1 MRIVGATAAP
11 AAPGGATPTATG
23 AAANGATSTADATEP
38 VTTATRPRRR
48 RLPRSGRLTVAPS
61 ILATIGDTPLIRLT
75 GFLDEEDVAL
85 YLKLEAANPGGSVKD
100 RPARRMLEQA
110 IRSGRV
116 GPDTVVV
123 ESSSGNTGIGLAQ
136 VCAYYGLRFVCVVDG
151 RTLPHNLALMR
162 ALGAELDLVDAPLDG
177 SVDLLTARLERVTAL
192 LAELDDAFWPNQYA
206 NVHNPRAHQYGTM
219 TEIDAALGGT
229 VDELFVAVSSTGTVG
244 GCVDH
249 LARHDRSTRVVAVD
263 AEGSV
268 LFGGD
273 AGRRVIPGL
282 GAGKLPGLAVGRE
295 VHEVARV
302 SDLDCVVG
310 CRRLARTDAVLVG
323 GSAGGALQVVRS
335 RQAELRGRTCVVIAA
350 DSGHRYLDTV
360 FDDDWVEQTLGCSP
374 RELAELIGPVP
385 GGRL

>member
-1 MRIVGATAAP
+1 MRIA
-11 AAPGGATPTATG
+11 G
-23 AAANGATSTADATEP
+23 AAAEPAQVTSGAASAADALTTTE
-38 VTTATRPRRR
+38 
-48 RLPRSGRLTVAPS
+48 RLLSGGAPRSGRLTVAPS
-61 ILATIGDTPLIRLT
+61 ILATIGNTPLIRVT
-75 GFLDEEDVAL
+75 GFLDEQDVAL

-110 IRSGRV
+110 IRTGRV

-151 RTLPHNLALMR
+151 RTQPHNLAIMR
-162 ALGAELDLVDAPLDG
+162 ALGAELVAVDAPLDG
-177 SVDLLTARLERVTAL
+177 SVDLLTARLERVTGL

-206 NVHNPRAHQYGTM
+206 NTHNPRAHQYGTM
-219 TEIDAALGGT
+219 AEIDAALGGA
-229 VDELFVAVSSTGTVG
+229 VHDLFVAVSSTGTIG

-249 LARHDRSTRVVAVD
+249 LARHDRRTRVVAVD

-282 GAGKLPGLAVGRE
+282 GAGRIPSLAIGRE
-295 VHEVARV
+295 VDEVARV

-310 CRRLARTDAVLVG
+310 CRRLALTDAMLVG

-335 RQAELRGRTCVVIAA
+335 RQAELRGRTCVVVAA

-360 FDDDWVEQTLGCSP
+360 FDDDWVEQTLGTSP
-374 RELAELIGPVP
+374 GELADLVGPPP